1 MKALSSPNIE
11 NIVINLNIKMSTCMI
26 INHKNFAL
34 DNKKKRKETK
44 MKIVKIHL

>member
-34 DNKKKRKETK
+34 DNKKKRN
-44 MKIVKIHL
+44 